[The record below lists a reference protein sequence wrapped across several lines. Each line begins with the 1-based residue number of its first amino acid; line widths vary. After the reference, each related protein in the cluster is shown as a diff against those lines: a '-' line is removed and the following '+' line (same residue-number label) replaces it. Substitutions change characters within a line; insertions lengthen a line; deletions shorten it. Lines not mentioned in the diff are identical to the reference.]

1 MFRNS
6 FSFFFLV
13 IFLFGCAEVGLITG
27 GNKDN
32 TAPKPVK
39 INPEFGTTNFD
50 VSEIEFEFDEYLK
63 LNDPSSTILLS
74 PNNSK
79 TKASAKGKTVTITFL
94 DSLEENT
101 TYQLQLNKTIKDITE
116 GNDSLITYVFS
127 TGQFL
132 DSLNYKIQVIDA
144 YTNKPVKN
152 VNVGLFREND
162 SINPFYL
169 RRTNKM
175 GIANFN
181 YLKKGEYYVK
191 SWEEGGSFS
200 SDQSKKIGLLKSPV
214 FIENKENDTTKIRFA
229 FVESIDTKIS
239 FYQLSD
245 FLLAIKGIEHK
256 DFLSVQLKNDSLR
269 KLNTYWYSTDSILIE
284 SRFKTY
290 DKIVLNYT
298 LKDKE
303 KDTTFLI
310 ETLKNEEKLSINPIK
325 NKKRFKYNEPILF
338 ELNDFLFLDEFVL
351 LNKVDSA
358 KNWPFK
364 KEKIIVLNNEIKI
377 DTIDNEIKNK
387 SIFPF
392 KKLVETKQS
401 IDGKLVQNKHSF
413 IGLKPNLFELF
424 VKNENSIKVI
434 FKANA
439 IKGNLISG
447 NDSSEYNL
455 EILSKED
462 LGSIFLDASNLDSTD
477 IVCLLQ
483 NQKNIKQQKV
493 NKQNILQ
500 FEDLFPG
507 DYSFKI
513 IKDRDNN
520 QKWTQ
525 WSLNPFKE
533 PEQILWFNT
542 PVKVR
547 ANWQMKMKL
556 EINK

>member
-6 FSFFFLV
+6 FSFFFLG

-27 GNKDN
+27 GNKD
-32 TAPKPVK
+32 TSAPKPIK

-63 LNDPSSTILLS
+63 LNDPLSTISLS

-79 TKASAKGKTVTITFL
+79 IKASARGKNVTITFL

-132 DSLNYKIQVIDA
+132 DSLNYNIQVFDA
-144 YTNKPVKN
+144 YSNKPVKN

-169 RRTNKM
+169 RRTNTK

-181 YLKKGEYYVK
+181 YLKKGKYYVK
-191 SWEEGGSFS
+191 SWEEGATFPSNQ
-200 SDQSKKIGLLKSPV
+200 DKKIGLLKSPI
-214 FIENKENDTTKIRFA
+214 FIENKENDTTKIPFA
-229 FVESIDTKIS
+229 FVERINAKIS
-239 FYQLSD
+239 FHQLSD
-245 FLLAIKGIEHK
+245 FLVAIKGVEHK

-269 KLNTYWYSTDSILIE
+269 KRNTYWYSNDSILIE
-284 SRFKTY
+284 SRYKTY

-298 LKDKE
+298 LKDKK

-310 ETLKNEEKLSINPIK
+310 ETLKNEKTLSINPIK
-325 NKKRFKYNEPILF
+325 NKKQFKYNEPILF

-351 LNKVDSA
+351 FNKIHDS

-364 KEKIIVLNNEIKI
+364 EEKIIVLNNEIKI
-377 DTIDNEIKNK
+377 DTIDNEIEKK
-387 SIFPF
+387 SISPVV
-392 KKLVETKQS
+392 KLIEPKQS
-401 IDGKLVQNKHSF
+401 IDGELVQDSLSF
-413 IGLKPNLFELF
+413 IGLKPNLFQLY
-424 VKNENSIKVI
+424 VKDENSIKVI
-434 FKANA
+434 FKVNA
-439 IKGNLISG
+439 IKGNLLLG

-455 EILSKED
+455 EILSKND
-462 LGSIFLDASNLDSTD
+462 LGSILLDVSDLDSTD
-477 IVCLLQ
+477 VVCLLQ
-483 NQKNIKQQKV
+483 NQKNIEQKKV
-493 NKQNILQ
+493 NNKTILQ
-500 FEDLFPG
+500 FDDLFPG

-513 IKDRDNN
+513 IKDKDNN

-525 WSLNPFKE
+525 WSINPFKE
-533 PEQILWFNT
+533 PEKILWFNT

-547 ANWQMKMKL
+547 ANWEMKMKL